1 MFSALLLW
9 PVRKAALLPA
19 VVLGGAAVGAAYGSF
34 DLSRRAACTV
44 VTLPPAGAERPGTAP
59 FAAFTSLT
67 FTTLVVAAREAMF
80 APAPVPTP
88 LLPVDSGPWLQRLRN
103 AASLVR
109 HHTRHYPL
117 RFRFFTAFFA
127 GSVGGVSWPLA
138 EAFYNSGGGQRR
150 RGAAAEEGS
159 SSSGSAGE
167 AAAAP
172 EAASAAAGR

>member
-1 MFSALLLW
+1 MPFLSALLMW
-9 PVRKAALLPA
+9 PVRKVALLPA

-34 DLSRRAACTV
+34 DLSRRAACAV
-44 VTLPPAGAERPGTAP
+44 VTLPPPADERPGSAP

-67 FTTLVVAAREAMF
+67 FTTLVVAAREAIF

-88 LLPVDSGPWLQRLRN
+88 LLPVDAGPWLQRLRN

-127 GSVGGVSWPLA
+127 GCVGGVSWPLA
-138 EAFYNSGGGQRR
+138 MAYYNSGGQRR
-150 RGAAAEEGS
+150 RGAPEQASGAAGGEAAPAAGS
-159 SSSGSAGE
+159 SSQEGA
-167 AAAAP
+167 
-172 EAASAAAGR
+172 

>member
-19 VVLGGAAVGAAYGSF
+19 VVLGGAALGAAYGSF
-34 DLSRRAACTV
+34 DLSRRAASAV
-44 VTLPPAGAERPGTAP
+44 VALPRAGAERPGTAP

-88 LLPVDSGPWLQRLRN
+88 LLPVDAGPWLQRLRN

-117 RFRFFTAFFA
+117 KFRFFTAFFA

-150 RGAAAEEGS
+150 RGAAEEGS
-159 SSSGSAGE
+159 GGAGGE
-167 AAAAP
+167 AAAAAP
-172 EAASAAAGR
+172 EAAAAADR